1 MEAGEEERD
10 ARILTA
16 RALNLLG
23 GDVKKQRAFNLRHMA
38 RKLWVEA
45 HGKLIEGRNAEQR
58 AAQQTR
64 NAEELTKAAAQVKDQ
79 ADIASTLENEAKE
92 QTNEAQSNAQ
102 TASKDKSDAQLLEQR
117 ASAGWAAAEKLDP
130 ETHRQLAPITAKP
143 PVAERREVK

>member
-1 MEAGEEERD
+1 MTMHSRLSSSIQFKLSPGLNARLALALVLAIALAGTFGSRAAENAAAEKLLGEAKAKETHAQELRAAAATALQKAADNQMEAGVEERD

-23 GDVKKQRAFNLRHMA
+23 GDVKKQRAFNLRHIA

-64 NAEELTKAAAQVKDQ
+64 PEL
-79 ADIASTLENEAKE
+79 
-92 QTNEAQSNAQ
+92 
-102 TASKDKSDAQLLEQR
+102 
-117 ASAGWAAAEKLDP
+117 
-130 ETHRQLAPITAKP
+130 
-143 PVAERREVK
+143 AER